1 MALQLSYF
9 SALLFLS
16 AIVTAILAVYGW
28 RHREISIC
36 RPFTLLMAAATL
48 WTLGEAVQ
56 ALNVDLATALIANTL
71 EYPGIVTVPV
81 AWFLLA
87 LFYTGRESWVT
98 RGRLALL
105 FLVPAISVLLAAT
118 NPNSLFY
125 TSVTP
130 FPFDG
135 ITLWHYEHGPLFNLL
150 VVYTYLLTIIAFF
163 LVLAKALERGDPY
176 HRQTLV
182 LLFASA
188 IPFGFDVL
196 YVSQPAGFP
205 IVDLTPFSFTI
216 MGVLVAVGILRY
228 RLFATVPIAHS
239 VLFRSMSDGVF
250 VTDIQGRV
258 VDLNPSAARIA
269 GKDSHRILGT
279 LLADAV
285 PELAGP
291 EPAGIEEERRKYEI
305 TILRDAGRAKYEVS
319 DNPLYSGTTVVIGH
333 LVVLHEI
340 TARHAAQAALKVAN
354 TKLNLL
360 SEVTRH
366 DVMNQLTVLLGNLE
380 LSKQATAD
388 PSVLSWIEK
397 EERSALTIRQQIEF
411 TSEYQD
417 IGKQEPAWQNIRESF
432 LTAAR
437 KHHTGDLAL
446 TADTGNLEV
455 LADPLFQKVFYNLI
469 DNSLRHGGNGLT
481 RIGVFA
487 TETSD
492 GLTVLY
498 EDDGEGIPPEQK
510 EKLFTRGS
518 GKTGGMGLFLVREIL
533 GITGISLSETGTAG
547 NGARFE
553 IRVPDGAYR
562 SGGAQ

>member
-9 SALLFLS
+9 SLLLFFS
-16 AIVTAILAVYGW
+16 AMITAILALYGW
-28 RHREISIC
+28 RHRDVSIC

-98 RGRLALL
+98 RRRLLLL
-105 FLVPAISVLLAAT
+105 FVVPAISVLFAAT
-118 NPNSLFY
+118 NPYNLFY
-125 TSVTP
+125 PSVTP

-135 ITLWHYEHGPLFNLL
+135 ITLWHYEHGPLFNVL
-150 VVYTYLLTIIAFF
+150 VVYTYLLAIVAFF
-163 LVLAKALERGDPY
+163 LVLTKAFDHEDPY

-196 YVSQPAGFP
+196 YVSQPAGGP
-205 IVDLTPFSFTI
+205 IFDVTPFSFMI
-216 MGVLVAVGILRY
+216 MGVLIAMGILRY
-228 RLFATVPIAHS
+228 RLFATVPVAHS

-250 VTDIQGRV
+250 VTDVQGRI
-258 VDLNPSAARIA
+258 VDLNPAAARIA
-269 GKDSHRILGT
+269 GKNAHHILGT
-279 LLADAV
+279 TLAV
-285 PELAGP
+285 VIPELIRPGQTDIA
-291 EPAGIEEERRKYEI
+291 EEETRFEV
-305 TILRDAGRAKYEVS
+305 TIPRDAGNAEYEVAYT
-319 DNPLYSGTTVVIGH
+319 PLYSRKTGIGN
-333 LVVLHEI
+333 LIVLHDI
-340 TARHAAQAALKVAN
+340 TVRHAAQAALKVAN
-354 TKLNLL
+354 KKLNLL
-360 SEVTRH
+360 SDITRH

-380 LSKQATAD
+380 LSKQATTD
-388 PSVLSWIEK
+388 PSILPWIEK
-397 EERSALTIRQQIEF
+397 EERSAQTIRQQIEF

-417 IGKQEPAWQNIRESF
+417 IGKQEPTWQNVRESF
-432 LTAAR
+432 FHSAK
-437 KHHTGDLAL
+437 KHNTVNLALSADTGDLEL
-446 TADTGNLEV
+446 

-469 DNSLRHGGNGLT
+469 DNSLRHGGMGLT
-481 RIGVFA
+481 RIGVA
-487 TETSD
+487 AKETPE

-498 EDDGEGIPPEQK
+498 EDDGEGIPLEQK

-533 GITGISLSETGTAG
+533 AITKVTISESGEPGK
-547 NGARFE
+547 GARFE
-553 IRVPDGAYR
+553 IRAPKGAYR
-562 SGGAQ
+562 SQDTR